1 MAKPVGAA
9 CNLACHYCYYHKPQ
23 HGVMDMHT
31 LEQYIQ
37 QYIAMQTTG
46 HVLFTWHGGEPMLR
60 PLSFYRKAL
69 ELQHKYADGRV
80 VENCIQ
86 TNGTLL
92 TPEWCQFLHDNHW
105 LVGISIDGTQDMHDA
120 FRVKSHESRVES
132 QEVKTLPL
140 NKGESPKG
148 EGVCGESRAGNQEE
162 IDCPPARGGLPE
174 GLRGGSRLEGACDT
188 GSWHKVMQ
196 GIHMLDRYGVE
207 WNAMATVHAANVLRP
222 LDFYHFFNGIGC
234 HYLQFTPIVESD
246 GHHVLPMAV
255 KPDEWGNFLC
265 AIFDEWVRHDVGQ
278 TFVQIFD
285 ATLANWLGVTPGLC
299 TLAAECGHAGVI
311 EANGD
316 VYSCDHFVFP
326 EHRLGNI
333 HSDTLIN
340 MMYGEQQSR
349 FSAKKTLELP
359 DQCRQCRW
367 IFACH
372 GECPKNRIKVKS
384 HNTQCS
390 MLNVQCPPYLCSGY
404 RHFFSHVAPKMDI
417 MAALYRQG
425 KAPAEIM
432 IL

>member
-31 LEQYIQ
+31 LERYIQ

-69 ELQHKYADGRV
+69 ELQRKYADGRI

-105 LVGISIDGTQDMHDA
+105 LVGISIDGTQEMHDA
-120 FRVKSHESRVES
+120 YR
-132 QEVKTLPL
+132 
-140 NKGESPKG
+140 
-148 EGVCGESRAGNQEE
+148 GN
-162 IDCPPARGGLPE
+162 
-174 GLRGGSRLEGACDT
+174 T
-188 GSWHKVMQ
+188 WHKVMQ

-222 LDFYHFFNGIGC
+222 LDFYHFFKDIGC

-246 GHHVLPMAV
+246 GQHVLPMAV

-265 AIFDEWVRHDVGQ
+265 AIFDEWVRHDVGK

-367 IFACH
+367 LFACH

-390 MLNVQCPPYLCSGY
+390 ILNVQCSPYLCSGY
-404 RHFFSHVAPKMDI
+404 CHFFSHVAPAMDI

-432 IL
+432 NL